1 MEKSDSERHLTLNNQ
16 DGMGAANTQADGGL
30 GDLVKFALDFA
41 RRRYLLI
48 LTGIIFAL
56 CIAAGYLKVA
66 PPTYKATTK
75 LLVENHGVQFLQ
87 QQSIVA
93 QSSVDV
99 AHLENQIQILKS
111 KPIAVAVINKLDLAS
126 SPEFDKTAAREIGKW
141 ISRIS
146 TQASQ
151 WWSSQAPRWWPPQ
164 LAEWWPSQTPQRWA
178 WLGGSD
184 SGRSDSRKESSS
196 GKESSDDLTAAFESR
211 LDGTRVGLS
220 NVIEIT
226 YSASEPELAAKIA
239 NAVANAYLS
248 EQWEAKSEASRV
260 ELAWLQKRLSELGQ
274 QTLDSERAVNKFR
287 VLNNIVTVGGNSIDE
302 QRITELNTRLVAAR
316 AQTSEA
322 LARMHR
328 YESVL
333 GSDTGQPDSSNAD
346 LDAPIADALTS
357 PIINSL
363 RQQYLEY
370 ARRSSE
376 WTARFGKKHQAVVN
390 LRRKMQDI
398 RTSIAAELRRLAEA
412 SKNDYVV
419 SKQREQAIEAQLV
432 KAVTASRATDATE
445 AKMRE
450 LAVNAKSYRTLYE
463 NFLQQYMRT
472 VQQQSFPVANA
483 RVISTAA
490 PPSSKSKPKSLL
502 IMALAFAGGGAIGV
516 ALGLFRDLTDRVFRT
531 TNQVESSLDT
541 KCVSIVPMLEEPRSW
556 NRLAS
561 KSGSG
566 RRLIVHGSDRF
577 WAGTQKPLSHF
588 AESIRFIDLAIN
600 QALSFTSSKV
610 VGVTSTVPN
619 EGKTTIAAATA
630 TLIAQRGK
638 RVIVVDCDLRNP
650 SLSRRLTPEAPS
662 GLVEVI
668 TGKCPLH
675 ETVWH
680 DSKTNLTFLPLV
692 TDPTHACPGDVLL
705 AEGAEALFEELRR
718 NYDYIIV
725 DLPPLSPVV
734 DVRTTTPWIDG
745 FLLAVEWGRTKI
757 DLVQHALHLAPD
769 VREALIGV
777 VLNKTDMK
785 AIRRYDA
792 CQYYQRGYTDALE
805 RAA

>member
-1 MEKSDSERHLTLNNQ
+1 MEKSDSERHLTINNQ
-16 DGMGAANTQADGGL
+16 DGFGAAATQADGGL
-30 GDLVKFALDFA
+30 GDVVKFALDFA

-75 LLVENHGVQFLQ
+75 LLVENQTIQFLP

-99 AHLENQIQILKS
+99 AHLENQIEILKS
-111 KPIAVAVINKLDLAS
+111 KPIAVAVINKLNLAS
-126 SPEFDKTAAREIGKW
+126 SAEFDKTTVRELGKW
-141 ISRIS
+141 ISGLFA
-146 TQASQ
+146 QVSQ
-151 WWSSQAPRWWPPQ
+151 WWPAQLTGGSSPQ
-164 LAEWWPSQTPQRWA
+164 TRSRWA
-178 WLGGSD
+178 WLAGAGPAVHPAK
-184 SGRSDSRKESSS
+184 G
-196 GKESSDDLTAAFESR
+196 SSDDLIAAFERR

-220 NVIEIT
+220 NVIDIT

-239 NAVANAYLS
+239 NAIADAYLS

-260 ELAWLQKRLSELGQ
+260 ELAWLQKRLTELGQ

-287 VLNNIVTVGGNSIDE
+287 VLNNIVTVGGSSIDE
-302 QRITELNTRLVAAR
+302 QRIKELNTRLVAAR

-322 LARMHR
+322 QARMHR

-333 GSDTGQPDSSNAD
+333 GSDPGQLSASNAD
-346 LDAPIADALTS
+346 LDAPIADALTN
-357 PIINSL
+357 PIINTL

-390 LRRKMQDI
+390 LRIKMHDI
-398 RTSIAAELRRLAEA
+398 RESIAAELRRLAEA
-412 SKNDYVV
+412 SKNDYMV

-432 KAVTASRATDATE
+432 KAVTESRATDATE
-445 AKMRE
+445 AKLRE
-450 LAVNAKSYRTLYE
+450 LTVSAKSYRTLYE

-483 RVISTAA
+483 RVISAAA
-490 PPSSKSKPKSLL
+490 PPPGKSKPKSLL
-502 IMALAFAGGGAIGV
+502 IMALALAGGGALGV

-531 TNQVESSLDT
+531 TSQVESSLDT
-541 KCVSIVPMLEEPRSW
+541 KCVSIVPMLEEPHSR
-556 NRLAS
+556 NRLAA
-561 KSGSG
+561 KNGPG
-566 RRLIVHGSDRF
+566 RLIVRGSDRF
-577 WAGTQKPLSHF
+577 WAATQKPLSHF

-600 QALSFTSSKV
+600 KALSFTSSKV
-610 VGVTSTVPN
+610 VGITSTVPN

-630 TLIAQRGK
+630 ALIAQRGK
-638 RVIVVDCDLRNP
+638 RVIIVDCDLRNP

-692 TDPTHACPGDVLL
+692 TDPTRACAGDVLL
-705 AEGAEALFEELRR
+705 VEGAEALFEELRR

-745 FLLAVEWGRTKI
+745 FLLTVEWGRTKI

-792 CQYYQRGYTDALE
+792 CQYYQRGYTDALA

>member
-1 MEKSDSERHLTLNNQ
+1 MEKSDTERHLTLNNQ
-16 DGMGAANTQADGGL
+16 DGIGTANTQADGGL

-56 CIAAGYLKVA
+56 CVAAGYLKVA

-75 LLVENHGVQFLQ
+75 LLVENQGVQLLQ
-87 QQSIVA
+87 QQSFVA

-111 KPIAVAVINKLDLAS
+111 KPIAVAVINKLNLAS
-126 SPEFDKTAAREIGKW
+126 SPEFDKTTAKELHKW
-141 ISRIS
+141 ISKAFAEA
-146 TQASQ
+146 TQ
-151 WWSSQAPRWWPPQ
+151 WWPPQ
-164 LAEWWPSQTPQRWA
+164 LADWWPSQTPPRWA
-178 WLGGSD
+178 WLAGGD
-184 SGRSDSRKESSS
+184 SGRSYSAKSSS
-196 GKESSDDLTAAFESR
+196 GSGKGSSDDLIAAFENR

-260 ELAWLQKRLSELGQ
+260 ELAWLQKRLAELGH
-274 QTLDSERAVNKFR
+274 QTLESERAVNKFR

-328 YESVL
+328 YEGVL
-333 GSDTGQPDSSNAD
+333 GSDTGQSDSNAD
-346 LDAPIADALTS
+346 LDAPIADALTN
-357 PIINSL
+357 PIINNL

-376 WTARFGKKHQAVVN
+376 WAARFGTKHQAVVN
-390 LRRKMQDI
+390 LRRKMQGI
-398 RTSIAAELRRLAEA
+398 RASIGGELHRLAET
-412 SKNDYVV
+412 SKNDYMV
-419 SKQREQAIEAQLV
+419 SKQREQAIEGQLV
-432 KAVTASRATDATE
+432 KAVTEARATDATE
-445 AKMRE
+445 AKLRE

-463 NFLQQYMRT
+463 SFLQQYMRT

-483 RVISTAA
+483 RVISSAA
-490 PPSSKSKPKSLL
+490 PPQGKSKPKSLL

-541 KCVSIVPMLEEPRSW
+541 KCVSIVPMLEEPRGW

-561 KSGSG
+561 KSGSD

-577 WAGTQKPLSHF
+577 WAATQKPLSHF

-600 QALSFTSSKV
+600 KALSFTSSKV

-680 DSKTNLTFLPLV
+680 DSKTSLTFLPLV

-705 AEGAEALFEELRR
+705 EEGAEALFEELRR

-792 CQYYQRGYTDALE
+792 CQYYQRGYTDPLE